1 MSGRLV
7 ASFVALMFA
16 HAHVGC
22 AGRESCPAI
31 TSEASSLR
39 AEFERCSG
47 ADTCAVVDL
56 YALAGGSSCL
66 AAFQC
71 STAFR
76 VGADLGDFSKRA
88 RDLAQRYENNCS
100 SCAMAGCAPPPSA
113 ARCNTSTLRCEADS
127 GSAGGA
133 SGGGVTSVA
142 GSGGAGG

>member
-1 MSGRLV
+1 MSGRFV
-7 ASFVALMFA
+7 ASCLALVVA

-88 RDLAQRYENNCS
+88 RDLAERYQDNCP
-100 SCAMAGCAPPPSA
+100 SCAMAGCAPPASA
-113 ARCNTSTLRCEADS
+113 ARCNTKTSRCEADS

-133 SGGGVTSVA
+133 SGGITSA
-142 GSGGAGG
+142 SGSGGAGG

>member
-1 MSGRLV
+1 MAGRLL
-7 ASFVALMFA
+7 ASFVALVFA

-31 TSEASSLR
+31 TSEASGLR
-39 AEFERCSG
+39 AEFERCAG

-71 STAFR
+71 TTAFR

-88 RDLAQRYENNCS
+88 RDLAHRYENNCS
-100 SCAMAGCAPPPSA
+100 SCAKADCPVRASA
-113 ARCNTSTLRCEADS
+113 ARCNTKTLRCEADD

-133 SGGGVTSVA
+133 SGGITSVA
-142 GSGGAGG
+142 GNGGAGG